1 MNFRNAILDTGVTLE
16 DRLGAA
22 FWKVHRWNK
31 NRWQL
36 RHQIRQLKQKKSML
50 MNRRLLMEIPRLTIT
65 AIRTRNQ
72 KKIMHSRKAKVML
85 QQKDDTFALESSA
98 NVRTREPKEA
108 SVVGSSPH
116 LIVCFAAP
124 EKMAASNNASPR
136 ETVSLPETVYV
147 TAKRV
152 RLVRLSERV
161 ENSLYLLILAAAL
174 GYLVIAILG
183 L

>member
-1 MNFRNAILDTGVTLE
+1 MAAPSPNA
-16 DRLGAA
+16 AA
-22 FWKVHRWNK
+22 KTKKVNV
-31 NRWQL
+31 NEPAS
-36 RHQIRQLKQKKSML
+36 IDGNTAAD
-50 MNRRLLMEIPRLTIT
+50 NRRDQDSEP
-65 AIRTRNQ
+65 
-72 KKIMHSRKAKVML
+72 KKDNAFEKSQSYA

-116 LIVCFAAP
+116 LIVRFAAP
-124 EKMAASNNASPR
+124 DKMAASNNASPR

-174 GYLVIAILG
+174 GYLVLAILC

>member
-1 MNFRNAILDTGVTLE
+1 MATPSPNA
-16 DRLGAA
+16 AA
-22 FWKVHRWNK
+22 ETKKVNLNGPAFTDANTAADNHRD
-31 NRWQL
+31 QD
-36 RHQIRQLKQKKSML
+36 S
-50 MNRRLLMEIPRLTIT
+50 EPR
-65 AIRTRNQ
+65 
-72 KKIMHSRKAKVML
+72 KIMHSRKAKVML
-85 QQKDDTFALESSA
+85 QQKDDTFAPESSA

>member
-1 MNFRNAILDTGVTLE
+1 MNL
-16 DRLGAA
+16 RL
-22 FWKVHRWNK
+22 F
-31 NRWQL
+31 
-36 RHQIRQLKQKKSML
+36 
-50 MNRRLLMEIPRLTIT
+50 MEIPRLTIT

-72 KKIMHSRKAKVML
+72 KKIMRSRKAKVML

-108 SVVGSSPH
+108 SVVGSSAH
-116 LIVCFAAP
+116 LIDCFAAGEKIPVSNLFQTMLHP
-124 EKMAASNNASPR
+124 ERRPVYR
-136 ETVSLPETVYV
+136 VYV

-152 RLVRLSERV
+152 RVVRLSERV

>member
-1 MNFRNAILDTGVTLE
+1 
-16 DRLGAA
+16 
-22 FWKVHRWNK
+22 
-31 NRWQL
+31 
-36 RHQIRQLKQKKSML
+36 
-50 MNRRLLMEIPRLTIT
+50 
-65 AIRTRNQ
+65 
-72 KKIMHSRKAKVML
+72 ML
-85 QQKDDTFALESSA
+85 QQRDDTILLESSA
-98 NVRTREPKEA
+98 NVRTRQPKEA
-108 SVVGSSPH
+108 SVVGSSPR
-116 LIVCFAAP
+116 LIVFAAR
-124 EKMAASNNASPR
+124 EKMAVSNNASPR